1 MGYMHEKM
9 STSEL
14 MVRTEL
20 KFTLT
25 HTSWFLFSEKKNE
38 KSNTKPST
46 ESLVISKINYE
57 EKTVD
62 YLLNSNVSHYYVAII
77 ENVLISKTNNAVA
90 LSFHGYC

>member
-1 MGYMHEKM
+1 MHEKM
-9 STSEL
+9 SEL
-14 MVRTEL
+14 MVKTEFKIYSYTYEL
-20 KFTLT
+20 VSF
-25 HTSWFLFSEKKNE
+25 FRKKNE

-77 ENVLISKTNNAVA
+77 ENVLISKTINAVA